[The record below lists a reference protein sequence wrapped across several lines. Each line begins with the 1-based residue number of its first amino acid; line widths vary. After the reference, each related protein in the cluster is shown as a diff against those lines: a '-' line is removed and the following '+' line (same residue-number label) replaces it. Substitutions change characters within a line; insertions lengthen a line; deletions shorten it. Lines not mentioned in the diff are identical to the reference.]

1 MAYELELESFLPEE
15 MLKKLNDCIRD
26 QKAYGTRFSVVD
38 LLQSWKTDLVAGKL
52 PQTIVQEI
60 EGAFCNQGI
69 LIAMDFR
76 EFLAQAKG
84 EVAKK
89 NTQKNHH
96 RCQLRLRMKKNP
108 NPSPSAVRAAIPQN
122 RDARR
127 RLGSQLARLDRPPQ
141 HRLTHRIP
149 LPKRELRPL
158 VLALNKPTISL

>member
-89 NTQKNHH
+89 NTPKKSPPVPAPIEDEEKPKPKPVCCP
-96 RCQLRLRMKKNP
+96 RCY
-108 NPSPSAVRAAIPQN
+108 S
-122 RDARR
+122 
-127 RLGSQLARLDRPPQ
+127 
-141 HRLTHRIP
+141 
-149 LPKRELRPL
+149 
-158 VLALNKPTISL
+158 